1 MSPGSDGWPI
11 QGSPPPSPACPSRWW
26 SLVWGV
32 NGATGHS
39 LPRGLTVSPVS
50 RFSFRQPPRQP
61 TTLCSAPGAVDVP
74 ALPMPRGSGFVP
86 GTEGRAGKRGVG
98 ELSRGDARVGFAA
111 CVCSRTGFVGPRL
124 GRSGRMHSPVPRE
137 RPPGSPPVCP
147 PARLSAAASSSSL
160 ALSVPPGPVP
170 PPTASLALP
179 YLVDPASSIC
189 LSQRLSHACLS
200 THGRYSETANGSL
213 NQLWF
218 LWSLAPLLLG

>member
-61 TTLCSAPGAVDVP
+61 TALCSAPGAVDVP

-111 CVCSRTGFVGPRL
+111 CVCSRTGFVGPRR

-147 PARLSAAASSSSL
+147 PARLSAAAAAASSSL

-200 THGRYSETANGSL
+200 ISNFVL
-213 NQLWF
+213 
-218 LWSLAPLLLG
+218 